1 MIRLLNYLITRKIAT
16 SKALFAPLGDGVRG
30 LPMLTGES
38 ISEAEAVELAEGCP
52 AGAIR
57 VLEKEDGRQVLEMD
71 RGACTTCGFC
81 LDVYPTAA
89 IKSDPNTMIATR
101 KRDQLISSVALN
113 DTSLDTA
120 SGVAGDT
127 ACKTASG
134 VKTDT
139 AGGVHEFFEAADN
152 LPQDAIESDLARENL
167 ISKIFGRSIAIRVV
181 STGCSSC
188 DLEIG
193 AAGNPIFDMERFG
206 MHVVASPRFADV
218 LLVTGPVPKAM
229 HEPLRLCYEAMSE
242 PRLVVAVGSCAIS
255 GGVLK
260 DSYAQANGVGAVLPV
275 DVFIPGCPPHPWSI
289 IDGIA
294 MAMGRKRQG
303 RLK

>member
-1 MIRLLNYLITRKIAT
+1 MLKLLNYLVTRKVAT
-16 SKALFAPLGDGVRG
+16 SNVLCAPLADGVRG
-30 LPMLTGES
+30 LPMLTGLPIDET
-38 ISEAEAVELAEGCP
+38 ECGDLVDGCP
-52 AGAIR
+52 TGAITVER
-57 VLEKEDGRQVLEMD
+57 NGDGEQVLQLD

-81 LDVYPTAA
+81 LDVCPTAA
-89 IKSDPNTMIATR
+89 IKNDSNTRIATR
-101 KRDQLISSVALN
+101 TRAQLVSQARLTGEP
-113 DTSLDTA
+113 D
-120 SGVAGDT
+120 GVAGGV
-127 ACKTASG
+127 ASG
-134 VKTDT
+134 IVS
-139 AGGVHEFFEAADN
+139 GPVQ
-152 LPQDAIESDLARENL
+152 PSDSRENL
-167 ISKIFGRSIAIRVV
+167 IQKIFGRSIAARVV

-255 GGVLK
+255 GGVHK
-260 DSYAQANGVGAVLPV
+260 DNYTQANGAGAVLPV

-294 MAMGRKRQG
+294 MAMGRK
-303 RLK
+303 LKQS